1 MSKQEDRLE
10 QKSSAKTEVI
20 SALAD
25 KDLDIVAGGD
35 KAVPQRGKAAAQVEG
50 PKETITFEY
59 GGLVIQYGR
68 QS

>member
-1 MSKQEDRLE
+1 MSKQDRLE
-10 QKSSAKTEVI
+10 QKSSAKTEI
-20 SALAD
+20 IGALAD
-25 KDLDIVAGGD
+25 KDLDIVAGGG
-35 KAVPQRGKAAAQVEG
+35 KAVSQRGKSAAQDEG

>member
-1 MSKQEDRLE
+1 MSKQDRLE

-20 SALAD
+20 GALAD
-25 KDLDIVAGGD
+25 KDLDMVAGGD
-35 KAVPQRGKAAAQVEG
+35 KAAPQRGKGAAQEG